1 MTIKSRIVPIVLLAG
16 LAITATVTTPDVPRL
31 DAKSLDAKSLDAPS
45 EAALAVRAANAGP
58 AATPT
63 LLAQYNPC
71 TGGRCR

>member
-1 MTIKSRIVPIVLLAG
+1 MTIKSRIFPLVLLAG
-16 LAITATVTTPDVPRL
+16 LAITATVTTLDAPSLDAPRL
-31 DAKSLDAKSLDAPS
+31 DAPN
-45 EAALAVRAANAGP
+45 EAGLAVQVLAVRAANAGP